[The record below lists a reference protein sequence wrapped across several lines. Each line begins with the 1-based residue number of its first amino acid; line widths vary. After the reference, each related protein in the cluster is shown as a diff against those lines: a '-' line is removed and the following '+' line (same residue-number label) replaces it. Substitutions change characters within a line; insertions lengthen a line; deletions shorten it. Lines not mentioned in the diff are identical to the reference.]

1 MMRIAVIA
9 DRHTVQAFSLAGVK
23 DVYAAEDLTQTAPM
37 ESAFVRF
44 TRDGNISVLFLTEKV
59 SRTITEKLKYYSEL
73 KSLYP
78 LVITIPDMSGD
89 DSGDDRIKRLI
100 RRAVGVDLQEE

>member
-1 MMRIAVIA
+1 MRIAVIA

-23 DVYAAEDLTQTAPM
+23 DVHAAEDFTQTAPL
-37 ESAFVRF
+37 ENAFDSF
-44 TRDGNISVLFLTEKV
+44 TLDGNISVLFLTKKV
-59 SRTITEKLKYYSEL
+59 SQAIREKLKYYSEL

-89 DSGDDRIKRLI
+89 DPGDDRIKRLI